1 VQERPHG
8 DPRALGLPTGRIVYA
23 DAGGEAQ
30 PLTARRYPLTG
41 KPDYVALTPGPG
53 GYRVPVELKSGRALR
68 LANGERAPR
77 HEDVLQLVTYLIILD
92 DLYDEGP
99 RHGLLRYADATFE
112 IPYADSLRDEA
123 LDLLAEMQALD
134 GTDDAPDGDST
145 VVKCR
150 ACAFKEVC
158 EDAAV

>member
-1 VQERPHG
+1 
-8 DPRALGLPTGRIVYA
+8 
-23 DAGGEAQ
+23 
-30 PLTARRYPLTG
+30 
-41 KPDYVALTPGPG
+41 
-53 GYRVPVELKSGRALR
+53 
-68 LANGERAPR
+68 
-77 HEDVLQLVTYLIILD
+77 
-92 DLYDEGP
+92 
-99 RHGLLRYADATFE
+99 LLRYADATFE